1 MTRNADVFPKSSGTS
16 ADEWE
21 IVDTAGPGIRGTGP
35 FPGGPAQLNAPPR
48 RQIKKNKSAKAAL
61 EDGRWKHEG
70 GWSREGGREDER
82 PSQEMPLNAAR
93 STRC

>member
-1 MTRNADVFPKSSGTS
+1 MGNRGHGRPGHQGHRAFSRGSS
-16 ADEWE
+16 
-21 IVDTAGPGIRGTGP
+21 
-35 FPGGPAQLNAPPR
+35 PAKRPPR

-61 EDGRWKHEG
+61 ENGRWKHEG